1 MTITVDYG
9 TLRSD
14 PFKASLSKLVN
25 STELE
30 PKTAYRVMRLAKDI
44 ETKLRESQVEW
55 VKLLGKYVKTEGTQ
69 WKLNEEKTDFDYLDG
84 VDKDAAKKEI
94 MGFLTKT
101 AEIGR
106 DKIGLETLSAA
117 KLSPVDLSTLE
128 PIISTDAEV

>member
-1 MTITVDYG
+1 MITVDYG

-44 ETKLRESQVEW
+44 ETKLRETQVEW

-69 WKLNEEKTDFDYLDG
+69 WKLNEDKTDFDYLDG

-106 DKIGLETLSAA
+106 DKIGLDTLYAA

>member
-1 MTITVDYG
+1 M
-9 TLRSD
+9 RSD

>member
-1 MTITVDYG
+1 MITVDYG

-69 WKLNEEKTDFDYLDG
+69 WKLNEDKTDFDYLDG

-101 AEIGR
+101 TEISR
-106 DKIGLETLSAA
+106 DKIGLEALSAA

>member
-1 MTITVDYG
+1 M
-9 TLRSD
+9 
-14 PFKASLSKLVN
+14 
-25 STELE
+25 
-30 PKTAYRVMRLAKDI
+30 
-44 ETKLRESQVEW
+44 
-55 VKLLGKYVKTEGTQ
+55 
-69 WKLNEEKTDFDYLDG
+69 NEDKTDFDYLDG

-106 DKIGLETLSAA
+106 DKIGLDTLYAA

>member
-1 MTITVDYG
+1 MITVDYG

-44 ETKLRESQVEW
+44 ETKLRESQIEW

-84 VDKDAAKKEI
+84 VDKEAAKKEI

-101 AEIGR
+101 AEISR

>member
-1 MTITVDYG
+1 MITVDYG

-69 WKLNEEKTDFDYLDG
+69 WKLNEDKTDFDYIDG

-106 DKIGLETLSAA
+106 DKIGLDTLYAA

>member
-1 MTITVDYG
+1 MITVDYG

-69 WKLNEEKTDFDYLDG
+69 WKLNEDKTDFDYLDG

>member
-1 MTITVDYG
+1 MITVDYG

-69 WKLNEEKTDFDYLDG
+69 WKLNEDKTDFDYLDG

-106 DKIGLETLSAA
+106 DKIGLDTLYAA

>member
-1 MTITVDYG
+1 MITVDYG

-94 MGFLTKT
+94 MGFLAKT
-101 AEIGR
+101 TEISR
-106 DKIGLETLSAA
+106 DKIGLEALSAA